1 MRKVIKIILALLVLT
16 AVVCTGFIIVNKNKS
31 SSENQNS
38 KLIYET
44 SISPNENFVDKDE
57 DKIFFTIKIY
67 QEKDKIK
74 VCTSSNSEFSEDISY
89 DVKTDEKITKN
100 DINVEWQTLM
110 GSTDF
115 TEDNQLS
122 VALITLSKDGKVISQ
137 RKVNFVTKA
146 IEIVADSINNNKNN

>member
-1 MRKVIKIILALLVLT
+1 
-16 AVVCTGFIIVNKNKS
+16 
-31 SSENQNS
+31 
-38 KLIYET
+38 
-44 SISPNENFVDKDE
+44 
-57 DKIFFTIKIY
+57 
-67 QEKDKIK
+67 
-74 VCTSSNSEFSEDISY
+74 
-89 DVKTDEKITKN
+89 
-100 DINVEWQTLM
+100 M